1 VVLHPADPHSHRDS
15 NVDSVADRHA
25 LLFAD
30 RFADRLVIS
39 YTIILSYVDT

>member
-1 VVLHPADPHSHRDS
+1 MVLPPADAHGFPDG
-15 NVDSVADRHA
+15 NVYTVADRHA